1 MTNNVEVYPLI
12 MEPSFRYGQSTPW
25 GGHALKEKYG
35 KHAPE
40 EITGESLEIS
50 ALPGHES
57 RVTNGAYRG
66 RSLREIF
73 ATELPD
79 KIIQDVEDATMR
91 ASRNHGARAGGT
103 DIQALLVDEI
113 ILHITLPLFLH
124 DALVR

>member
-1 MTNNVEVYPLI
+1 MKKTAEVYPLI
-12 MEPSFRYGQSTPW
+12 MEPSFRCGQSTPW

-35 KHAPE
+35 KDAPE

-73 ATELPD
+73 AIWGDWLTGKREKTFPLML
-79 KIIQDVEDATMR
+79 KILDAQR
-91 ASRNHGARAGGT
+91 ASPSRCIRT
-103 DIQALLVDEI
+103 
-113 ILHITLPLFLH
+113 TST
-124 DALVR
+124 R